1 VRPKSLPLTF
11 ATLVAAL
18 SLSFAGSPEPSLAIP
33 SSPARNEILFT
44 GGAGLPAPSVGVKFR
59 LHRSFESGF
68 RLGWFPGVRTA
79 ELGANFFADNP
90 EPETRATWYGGLE
103 FVDYRSNESGGKF
116 RLDFLDGI
124 CGQERPIAGGLR
136 WAWEAGLGAMVFHEF
151 HGGGAPIL
159 FPVIPVGRAEL
170 RYSLL

>member
-1 VRPKSLPLTF
+1 MRPKSLPFTF
-11 ATLVAAL
+11 AKAAIAQ
-18 SLSFAGSPEPSLAIP
+18 SFARAETTEPFP
-33 SSPARNEILFT
+33 SAPPPARNEILVT
-44 GGAGLPAPSVGVKFR
+44 GGAGLPVPSIGVKLR
-59 LHRSFESGF
+59 HNQSFESGI
-68 RLGWFPGVRTA
+68 RLGWFPAAWTA

-90 EPETRATWYGGLE
+90 EPGKRATWYGGLE
-103 FVDYRSNESGGKF
+103 FVHYRSNGTGGKF

-136 WAWEAGLGAMVFHEF
+136 WAWEAGLGALVSYEF